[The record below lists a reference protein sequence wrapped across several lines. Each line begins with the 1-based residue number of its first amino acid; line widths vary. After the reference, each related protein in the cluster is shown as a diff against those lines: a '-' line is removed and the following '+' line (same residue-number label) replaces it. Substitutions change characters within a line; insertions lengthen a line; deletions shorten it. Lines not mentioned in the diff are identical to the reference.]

1 MRETARLAAIAGL
14 ALTGCVANTGP
25 IIDTQ
30 GVNMARY
37 EQDLAQCSV
46 YQDQVSIPTGMVK
59 GAAAGGVTGAA
70 TGVFTG
76 DVGRAAGVGAVLGSA
91 QSAREND
98 RIRQR
103 VVKNCLRGRGYRVL
117 N

>member
-1 MRETARLAAIAGL
+1 MRKAGCLAAL
-14 ALTGCVANTGP
+14 ALGACVANTGP

-30 GVNMARY
+30 GVNMAQY
-37 EQDLAQCSV
+37 EADLAQCSV
-46 YQDQVSIPTGMVK
+46 YRDEVGIPTGMVK
-59 GAAAGGVTGAA
+59 GAAAGGATGAA

-98 RIRQR
+98 RIRQQ
-103 VVKNCLRGRGYRVL
+103 VVKNCLRGRGYRVI

>member
-1 MRETARLAAIAGL
+1 MRVVAILATLAVAGC
-14 ALTGCVANTGP
+14 TANTGP
-25 IIDTQ
+25 IIDTR
-30 GVNMARY
+30 GVNMAQY
-37 EQDLAQCSV
+37 EEDLAQCSV

-59 GAAAGGVTGAA
+59 GAAAGGATGAA

-76 DVGRAAGVGAVLGSA
+76 DIGRSAGVGAVLGSA
-91 QSAREND
+91 ASARDND